1 VAKKANTDSSANSS
15 IDSNTESYDILAIGA
30 HPDDVEVGCGG
41 LIPKSIAQ
49 GYTAAVAIFTKGE
62 MGTGGTVEVREK
74 ETADAT
80 RILGADLIEVF
91 DFGDTQL
98 IDTYEK
104 RTQIAEL
111 VRRVKPTIVLC
122 PYPQNTSGRAQCHPD
137 HIATGQITING
148 VGLARL
154 AKLDSGL
161 PPHHVDRVFHY
172 FLPTGMPPSFV
183 VDITDYFDTWKKS
196 LKAHASQFQ
205 NPDKEGDYMFYMETM
220 ARTYGQM
227 GRCKYAQG
235 YFSFEPLMINDIMD
249 LAKVKDTVIKRHSI
263 NL

>member
-1 VAKKANTDSSANSS
+1 MSNSATKTN
-15 IDSNTESYDILAIGA
+15 YDILAIGA

-49 GYTAAVAIFTKGE
+49 GHSAAVVVLTKGE
-62 MGTGGTVEVREK
+62 MGTGGTVEIREK
-74 ETADAT
+74 ETAKAAK
-80 RILGADLIEVF
+80 ILGADLIEVF

-98 IDTYEK
+98 IDSYEK
-104 RTQIAEL
+104 RQAVAEV

-122 PYPQNTSGRAQCHPD
+122 PYPQNTNGRAQCHPD
-137 HIATGQITING
+137 HIATGQITINA

-154 AKLDSGL
+154 AKFECGL

-172 FLPTGMPPSFV
+172 FLPFGLAPSFV
-183 VDITDYFDTWKKS
+183 VDITDYFDTWKKA

-205 NPDKEGDYMFYMETM
+205 NPDKQGDYMYYMETM

-235 YFSFEPLMINDIMD
+235 YFAFEPLMIDDIMD
-249 LAKVKDTVIKRHSI
+249 LTKVKDTVIRRHAI
-263 NL
+263 NQEPDRSHDPGY